1 MALFATEPAYQQRD
15 AGRDVRVMVVDDS
28 AVVRGLVSRW
38 VNEQPGLE
46 AVARCSNGKSAVD
59 AAANCRPDVV
69 ILDIDMP
76 VMDGLTALPRILKT
90 SPGTKVIMASTL
102 TRRNAEISLKA
113 LSLGATDY
121 IAKPESNSGVTTS
134 AEFRDNLLEKILAV
148 GRRSVR
154 GSALREPRSGHGVP
168 TRDVAKTGKAFAE
181 QVVGADTARIG
192 QGIRLRPFSAV
203 RPRILAIGSST
214 GGPQALLSLLPQI
227 SPALDT
233 IPVLITQHMPP
244 TFTTILAEHIGRAT
258 SRPSKEGLNGDIV
271 KPGSIYVAPGKFHM
285 LLRQKDGDVVIHLDD
300 GPQVN
305 FCRPAVDPMFASI
318 STIFGNAALAVVLTG
333 MGHDGANG
341 GKLIAN
347 AGGSVIAQ
355 DETTSVVWGMPG
367 TAAAAGVCSAVLPL
381 SDIGPK
387 INALLLGRAGR

>member
-1 MALFATEPAYQQRD
+1 
-15 AGRDVRVMVVDDS
+15 
-28 AVVRGLVSRW
+28 
-38 VNEQPGLE
+38 
-46 AVARCSNGKSAVD
+46 
-59 AAANCRPDVV
+59 
-69 ILDIDMP
+69 
-76 VMDGLTALPRILKT
+76 
-90 SPGTKVIMASTL
+90 
-102 TRRNAEISLKA
+102 
-113 LSLGATDY
+113 
-121 IAKPESNSGVTTS
+121 
-134 AEFRDNLLEKILAV
+134 
-148 GRRSVR
+148 
-154 GSALREPRSGHGVP
+154 
-168 TRDVAKTGKAFAE
+168 
-181 QVVGADTARIG
+181 
-192 QGIRLRPFSAV
+192 V